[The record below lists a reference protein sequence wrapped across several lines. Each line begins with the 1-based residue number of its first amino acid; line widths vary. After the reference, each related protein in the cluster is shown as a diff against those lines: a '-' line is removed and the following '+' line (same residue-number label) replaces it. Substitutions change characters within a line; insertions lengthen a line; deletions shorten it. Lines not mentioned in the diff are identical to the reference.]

1 MNKEAITGKVLYQK
15 YNCTA
20 CHQIY
25 GLGGFLGPDLT
36 TVFSQ
41 QGKGEA
47 YIKAFLQSGTQRM
60 PDFHLSKYDINSL
73 SEYLKYIDST
83 AVTYKN

>member
-36 TVFSQ
+36 TVVSQ

-83 AVTYKN
+83 AVMYKN

>member
-36 TVFSQ
+36 IVVSQ

-47 YIKAFLQSGTQRM
+47 YKSFPAKWHT
-60 PDFHLSKYDINSL
+60 
-73 SEYLKYIDST
+73 
-83 AVTYKN
+83 KNAGFSFK